1 MVARAGNRLNAG
13 SVRRASASLAFV
25 LVGASAMTAC
35 QAGPVSGDAAVP
47 PSTAPAV
54 VSASVTARP
63 VAPVVPE
70 PAAPPTVTPSP
81 DAPGG
86 LSRPADAEGPYRISR
101 VVDGD
106 TDKVSINGRTV
117 TLRLIGID
125 TPETKD
131 PRKPVQCFGEQASA
145 RAAQLLTGRSVWL
158 EYDSTQDRR
167 DRYGRSLVYVWL
179 DGHTMFNE
187 LMVREGYAHEYT
199 YDLPYR
205 YQQRFRDAQVRRAE
219 RTARVCG
226 TRRRAPA
233 TRTGPRTPSAPWA
246 PTPPPTSAA
255 AATPAMGSD
264 GAVYYA
270 SCAAVRTAGK
280 APLLRGQPGYRSKLD
295 GDRDGVAC
303 E

>member
-1 MVARAGNRLNAG
+1 MALVLV
-13 SVRRASASLAFV
+13 SASAVA
-25 LVGASAMTAC
+25 AC
-35 QAGPVSGDAAVP
+35 QAGPVSGDAAAP
-47 PSTAPAV
+47 PATAPAV
-54 VSASVTARP
+54 ASASVTARP

-70 PAAPPTVTPSP
+70 PAASSPVASEPPVTPSP
-81 DAPGG
+81 DASGG
-86 LSRPADAEGPYRISR
+86 LSRPADAEGPYRVSR

-106 TDKVSINGRTV
+106 TDKVAINGRTV

-158 EYDSTQDRR
+158 EYDPTQDRR

-179 DGHTMFNE
+179 DDHTMFNE

-199 YDLPYR
+199 YELPYR
-205 YQQRFRDAQVRRAE
+205 YQQQFRDAQA
-219 RTARVCG
+219 A
-226 TRRRAPA
+226 A
-233 TRTGPRTPSAPWA
+233 RTGQRGLWSPSTCAGDTDQPADTIGAVA
-246 PTPPPTSAA
+246 PTALPTPAQPMTSAA
-255 AATPAMGSD
+255 APSVGSD

>member
-1 MVARAGNRLNAG
+1 MNGG
-13 SVRRASASLAFV
+13 SIRRASASLVFV

-35 QAGPVSGDAAVP
+35 QTGPVSGDAALP
-47 PSTAPAV
+47 PATAPVAS
-54 VSASVTARP
+54 SAGVTARP
-63 VAPVVPE
+63 VAP
-70 PAAPPTVTPSP
+70 SP
-81 DAPGG
+81 DAPDG

-106 TDKVSINGRTV
+106 TDKVTVNGRTV

-167 DRYGRSLVYVWL
+167 DRYGRDLVYVWL
-179 DGHTMFNE
+179 DAHTMFNE

-205 YQQRFRDAQVRRAE
+205 YQQQFRAAQSAASDGQQGLWNPSTCAGDTDQPAE
-219 RTARVCG
+219 AIGDV
-226 TRRRAPA
+226 AP
-233 TRTGPRTPSAPWA
+233 S
-246 PTPPPTSAA
+246 PTPTPTVTPTTAA
-255 AATPAMGSD
+255 IPSTGED
-264 GAVYYA
+264 GAAYYA
-270 SCAAVRTAGK
+270 SCAAVRSAGK

-295 GDRDGVAC
+295 GDHDGVAC